1 MGNGIRKVKTSDLEL
16 KDRLVSIQ
24 RVTKVTKGGRTFS
37 FSAIV
42 VVGNEDGIV
51 GHGLGKASEVTTAI
65 AKGIEDAKKN
75 LIKVPVHNGTIPHE
89 QVAKFGGA
97 KVFIKP
103 ASPGTGVKA
112 GGAMRAELES
122 VGVHNVL
129 AKSKGSSNP
138 HNVVKA
144 TFKALAR
151 ANVADAT
158 PILLS
163 AMGRGNKAPK
173 TRAIAFGFQVV
184 LGTLVNAILNDPG
197 PLSIHDREMEA
208 RLGNCL
214 LLLLQ
219 AEMTPP
225 AAGVSRR
232 RKQ

>member
-75 LIKVPVHNGTIPHE
+75 LIKVPIINGTIPHE

-103 ASPGTGVKA
+103 ASDGTGVKA
-112 GGAMRAELES
+112 GGAMRAVLES
-122 VGVHNVL
+122 VGVKDVL

-138 HNVVKA
+138 HSVVKA
-144 TFKALAR
+144 TINALVKMRDPHTIAQLR
-151 ANVADAT
+151 G
-158 PILLS
+158 IELS
-163 AMGRGNKAPK
+163 RVFNG
-173 TRAIAFGFQVV
+173 
-184 LGTLVNAILNDPG
+184 
-197 PLSIHDREMEA
+197 
-208 RLGNCL
+208 
-214 LLLLQ
+214 
-219 AEMTPP
+219 
-225 AAGVSRR
+225 
-232 RKQ
+232 